1 MAAVGSVDV
10 EAELVAWLH
19 ARLTVRVL
27 TDLPAN
33 LADILPVIQVQ
44 RIGGDDDALRLDR
57 ALVDVDVYAAS
68 RPAASA
74 LMAQARSVLLSELRG
89 LATESAVFTMARTIT
104 GPAWRPYENPALRRF
119 GASFEI
125 YSHPVS

>member
-1 MAAVGSVDV
+1 M
-10 EAELVAWLH
+10 VAWLH

-33 LADILPVIQVQ
+33 LADVLPVIQLQ
-44 RIGGDDDALRLDR
+44 RVGGDDDTLRLDR
-57 ALVDVDVYAAS
+57 AFVEVDVYAAT

-74 LMAQARSVLLSELRG
+74 LMAQARSVLLSELSG
-89 LATESAVFTMARTIT
+89 AVTDSAVFTMARTIAA
-104 GPAWRPYENPALRRF
+104 PSWRSYENPALRRF